1 MDKTKSDFNK
11 RKEEINE
18 YFLFLEILNS
28 EKIYLKYTSGIDTKE
43 VSLSTKLQRI
53 FIANTFLIL
62 YNLIES
68 TIRNSIVEIYDKIQ
82 EDEVKYDNLSDNLK
96 QIWLQKMTKRFN
108 DSKISDKSI
117 TNNLHEIIK
126 NIIEHEIIALTKDD
140 IDISGNID
148 AREIRKLANKIG
160 FNNTQN
166 GSSLV
171 TIKNKRNGLA
181 HGDFTFYDVGK
192 NYTIAELNNFKDE
205 TFSYLL
211 EVVNNIELF
220 ISKKVY
226 LKQVV

>member
-1 MDKTKSDFNK
+1 
-11 RKEEINE
+11 
-18 YFLFLEILNS
+18 
-28 EKIYLKYTSGIDTKE
+28 
-43 VSLSTKLQRI
+43 
-53 FIANTFLIL
+53 
-62 YNLIES
+62 
-68 TIRNSIVEIYDKIQ
+68 
-82 EDEVKYDNLSDNLK
+82 
-96 QIWLQKMTKRFN
+96 MTKKFK

-117 TNNLHEIIK
+117 ANNLHEIIK

-166 GSSLV
+166 GSNLV

-192 NYTIAELNNFKDE
+192 DYTIAELNNFKDE

-220 ISKKVY
+220 ISEKVY
-226 LKQVV
+226 LKQVI